1 VFKMNPLFFIIL
13 LKFLIHF
20 KKLMTHITGD
30 LMWLS
35 RTHRNF
41 LAFMMSGCASFLV
54 LASVM
59 CAQAQDFFPLFD
71 DDEPR
76 RTIVREPKTRSQ
88 PQPHLR
94 SERNNERVE
103 HSEESRPHAVASRPA
118 PKEVKSTQIV
128 KRELPLF
135 AIVSVADQHISIYNH
150 NGLVARSMVSTGIE
164 GHPTPKG
171 IFTILGRERFHQSN
185 IYSGAPMPFMQR
197 ITWSGI
203 AMHTGVVP
211 GHPASHGCIRLP
223 ADFASR
229 LWGMTRIGERI
240 VISPSE
246 VTPEEFSHPLLFTPK
261 LQAFN
266 DLVKE
271 STTGALTQGSE
282 EASQT
287 KLINPLQVAERLKN
301 KAIKDAAIAAKV
313 LKEVTSQMA
322 LKQQESTNSARDL
335 KIAQAGFQLAQTK
348 VIAATKFYEESSV
361 KSALSQEEVSKAR
374 HELKDAALNHA
385 ILAKADRLEKILQ
398 KNVDVRDGALASKT
412 RSELSLMDFKQR
424 LEIAEKTAAAAS
436 AEIAGMAKLVM
447 EKTELANMAG
457 TAEKLAR
464 QRTAPV
470 SIMVSKK
477 DQKIYVRQGLVPVFD
492 APISVRDPQS
502 PLGEHL
508 YIATAANDDGLS
520 LKWSAISLPEQ
531 PIDDHNGRKKN
542 SATMLESSNSDQLF
556 AKTASNASE
565 ALERIELAQDVRE
578 RIAERLWTGSSLIIS
593 DQSPSSE
600 TGNDGT
606 DLTVKIR

>member
-1 VFKMNPLFFIIL
+1 MNPLFFVNL

-35 RTHRNF
+35 RTHGNF
-41 LAFMMSGCASFLV
+41 STFMMSGCAFFLV
-54 LASVM
+54 LVSVM
-59 CAQAQDFFPLFD
+59 SAQAQDFFPLFD

-76 RTIVREPKTRSQ
+76 RTIVREPKAHLQ
-88 PQPHLR
+88 PQPHVR
-94 SERNNERVE
+94 SERNSERIE
-103 HSEESRPHAVASRPA
+103 HSEESRAHAVASRPA
-118 PKEVKSTQIV
+118 PKEVKSIQIT

-150 NGLVARSMVSTGIE
+150 DGLIARSMVSTGIE

-261 LQAFN
+261 LQASN
-266 DLVKE
+266 DPVKE
-271 STTGALTQGSE
+271 PTTGALAQSPE

-287 KLINPLQVAERLKN
+287 KLINPLQFAERLKN
-301 KAIKDAAIAAKV
+301 KAIKEAAIAAKS
-313 LKEVTSQMA
+313 LKEVTGQMA
-322 LKQQESTNSARDL
+322 LKQQQVMNSARDL

-348 VIAATKFYEESSV
+348 LVAATSFYEEASTKV
-361 KSALSQEEVSKAR
+361 AFSQEELSKAR
-374 HELKDAALNHA
+374 QELKDTALNHA
-385 ILAKADRLEKILQ
+385 ILAKMDRLEKMLQ
-398 KNVDVRDGALASKT
+398 KNIEVRDNALANKT
-412 RSELSLMDFKQR
+412 RSELSLMDLKEK
-424 LEIAEKTAAAAS
+424 LEKVDKTAAAAS
-436 AEIAGMAKLVM
+436 AEIAELAKLVM
-447 EKTELANMAG
+447 EKTELANMAM

-464 QRTAPV
+464 KRTAPV

-492 APISVRDPQS
+492 APISVRDPLS

-531 PIDDHNGRKKN
+531 PINDRNGRKKN
-542 SATMLESSNSDQLF
+542 STDVLDSSSGDPLF
-556 AKTASNASE
+556 AKTASSASE

-578 RIAERLWTGSSLIIS
+578 RIAERLWTGGSLIIS

>member
-1 VFKMNPLFFIIL
+1 
-13 LKFLIHF
+13 
-20 KKLMTHITGD
+20 
-30 LMWLS
+30 
-35 RTHRNF
+35 
-41 LAFMMSGCASFLV
+41 
-54 LASVM
+54 
-59 CAQAQDFFPLFD
+59 
-71 DDEPR
+71 
-76 RTIVREPKTRSQ
+76 
-88 PQPHLR
+88 
-94 SERNNERVE
+94 
-103 HSEESRPHAVASRPA
+103 
-118 PKEVKSTQIV
+118 
-128 KRELPLF
+128 
-135 AIVSVADQHISIYNH
+135 
-150 NGLVARSMVSTGIE
+150 MVSTGIE

-229 LWGMTRIGERI
+229 LWGMTRIGERV

-246 VTPEEFSHPLLFTPK
+246 VTPEEFSHPLLFAPK
-261 LQAFN
+261 LQASS

-287 KLINPLQVAERLKN
+287 KLINPLQFAERLKN
-301 KAIKDAAIAAKV
+301 KAIKDAAIAAKA

-348 VIAATKFYEESSV
+348 VIAATKFYEEASV
-361 KSALSQEEVSKAR
+361 KAALSQEESSKAR
-374 HELKDAALNHA
+374 HELMDAALNHA

-398 KNVDVRDGALASKT
+398 KNVDVRDSALASKT
-412 RSELSLMDFKQR
+412 RSELSLMDFKEK
-424 LEIAEKTAAAAS
+424 LEIADKTAAAAS

-531 PIDDHNGRKKN
+531 PIDDRNGRKKN
-542 SATMLESSNSDQLF
+542 SANMLESSNSDQLF
-556 AKTASNASE
+556 AKTASSASE